1 MNSSKGCVMLKEEFL
16 KEAAS
21 LEGVDFEAFSRAMD
35 EPPSISIKL
44 NRRKI
49 TDPALTGYEGL
60 EPVAWCRSGYY
71 LPSRPKFTLNP
82 LLHAG
87 VFYVQDASS
96 MIYETIVDELYRRG
110 FLPSLPTVL
119 DLCAAPGG
127 KTTSIINALPDGSFI
142 IANEVMPQR
151 ARILA
156 ENIQKWGYPETMV
169 TSSPTS
175 TFASVR
181 DSFDLVAVDAPCS
194 GEGMMRKD
202 DDACSQW
209 SKSLVR
215 QCASLQREILTDAVS
230 ALRPGGV
237 MIYSTCTFNK
247 HENEEN
253 LEWMADFLDLEP
265 IRLDFPDEWGIMS
278 QIGTDLPAFR
288 FMPHATRGE
297 GLFVAILR
305 KRGIIESPNQSRILS
320 EVKKEARVILDG
332 IPRSILK
339 GKIEIPASQ
348 WALSTNFPI
357 DKFPSAEIDLETAL
371 RYLRHEAITLPS
383 NVERGFVVV
392 KYEGFPLGL
401 VKNIGTRANNLFP
414 AQWRI
419 YNSDLKV

>member
-1 MNSSKGCVMLKEEFL
+1 MLKEEFL
-16 KEAAS
+16 KEAES
-21 LEGVDFEAFSRAMD
+21 LEGVDFSAFRQAMD
-35 EPPSISIKL
+35 APPSVSIKL
-44 NRRKI
+44 NRRKTI
-49 TDPALTGYEGL
+49 DPARTGYESLG
-60 EPVAWCRSGYY
+60 PVPWCRSGYY

-110 FLPSLPTVL
+110 FLPTLPTVL

-142 IANEVMPQR
+142 IANEVIPQR
-151 ARILA
+151 AGILA
-156 ENIQKWGYPETMV
+156 ENIQKWGYPEIMV

-175 TFASVR
+175 KYASLR
-181 DSFDLVAVDAPCS
+181 DSFDLIAVDAPCS

-202 DDACSQW
+202 EDARAQW
-209 SKSLVR
+209 SMNLVR

-237 MIYSTCTFNK
+237 LIYSTCTFNR

-253 LEWMADFLDLEP
+253 LEWMAESLDLEP
-265 IRLDFPDEWGIMS
+265 IRLDFPKEWGIMP
-278 QIGTDLPAFR
+278 QIESELPAFR

-305 KRGIIESPNQSRILS
+305 KRGISESPARSRILS
-320 EVKKEARVILDG
+320 EVRKKTRVILDG
-332 IPRSILK
+332 IPRTTQK

-348 WALSTNFPI
+348 WALSTGFPN
-357 DKFPSAEIDLETAL
+357 DEFPAADIDLETAL
-371 RYLRHEAITLPS
+371 RYLRHEAIMLPP
-383 NVERGFVVV
+383 NVEHGFVVV
-392 KYEGFPLGL
+392 KYQGFPLGF

-414 AQWRI
+414 SQWRI
-419 YNSDLKV
+419 YNTDLKV